1 MRPTSRLALA
11 AACACALAVPA
22 VLAAAPVPTTIR
34 VEGAAATILPETA
47 VTLDDT
53 PGASLTVRDTLDAD
67 TVTVPATSATAQ
79 LGAAT
84 AAAGLPLGLQIFAGL
99 GSFATQIGPDAQPS
113 GTFTP
118 GVTPTWRLK
127 IGHRVSDVGQDAA
140 LLAPGSTVLWSF
152 GPSFEEREL
161 DLAVSADR
169 VSAGGRFD
177 VSVVSYDNAG
187 TPVPAAGA
195 EVHYGDQAAIADD
208 AGRVSFSGTGE
219 GVKLVTATRAGEVR
233 SPARTVCSFAANPAV
248 CNLPPAAQPGAPAP
262 AATGT
267 TAPAATASGAQTAD
281 STPAG
286 SRIGYPLAGRRY
298 LKVRAVRG
306 QAGPDRS
313 DVARVEVALAQRVG
327 TQCRF
332 RGPGGRFGVPTA
344 CARQRFLRARS
355 AGGNWLLPLGRGL
368 RPGLYR
374 VWSRAVDGAGNRES
388 VGIAGVNTL
397 QFRVGR
403 ARSASR

>member
-1 MRPTSRLALA
+1 MRPTPRLALA
-11 AACACALAVPA
+11 AACACCLAVPA

-34 VEGAAATILPETA
+34 VEGASATILPETA

-53 PGASLTVRDTLDAD
+53 AGATVTVRDTLDTD
-67 TVTVPATSATAQ
+67 TITVPATSATAQ

-84 AAAGLPLGLQIFAGL
+84 AAAGLPLGLQIFSGL

-127 IGHRVSDVGQDAA
+127 VGHKASDLGQDAA
-140 LLAPGSTVLWSF
+140 LLAAGSTVLWSF
-152 GPSFEEREL
+152 GPDFDEREL

-169 VSAGGRFD
+169 VGAGGRFD

-208 AGRVSFSGTGE
+208 AGRVSFSATGE

-248 CNLPPAAQPGAPAP
+248 CNLPPAPQPGAPA
-262 AATGT
+262 AAAPTTSAPTATVTGT
-267 TAPAATASGAQTAD
+267 QTAD
-281 STPAG
+281 TTPAG

-298 LKVRAVRG
+298 LVVRAVRG
-306 QAGPDRS
+306 QSGPDRS
-313 DVARVEVALAQRVG
+313 DVARVEVAVAQRVG

-332 RGPGGRFGVPTA
+332 RGPGGRFGAPTA
-344 CARQRFLRARS
+344 CARQRYVPARS

-374 VWSRAVDGAGNRES
+374 VWSRATDGAGNRES

-397 QFRVGR
+397 QFRVGP